1 MSYFPLGRPARIAV
15 MASGRGSNLE
25 ALLESF
31 PHDNPLG
38 HIALVISDKRE
49 APALEKAV
57 QAGVEARY
65 LPWPTGVQALPV
77 PVGDG
82 PRGSG
87 NTGRAQ
93 FEQAANQ
100 LLLNRGI
107 DLILLAGF
115 MRLLSA
121 DFVQAWQGRILNI
134 HPSLLPQFP
143 GLRAQRRALQAG
155 VSESGCTVHFVDAGM
170 DTGPVVLQR
179 RVPVLPDDTEET
191 LAARI
196 LKQEHQAYPEAVRRV
211 LMGMEKID
219 RSQV

>member
-15 MASGRGSNLE
+15 MASGRGSNLD
-25 ALLESF
+25 ALLKSF
-31 PHDNPLG
+31 PQGNPLG

-49 APALEKAV
+49 APALEKAAR
-57 QAGVEARY
+57 AGVEARY
-65 LPWPTGVQALPV
+65 LPWPPGAQVLPV
-77 PVGDG
+77 PIGDR
-82 PRGSG
+82 PRRG
-87 NTGRAQ
+87 NTGRVQ
-93 FEQAANQ
+93 FEQTANQ
-100 LLLNRGI
+100 LLLDRGI

-115 MRLLSA
+115 MRLLSP

-143 GLRAQRRALQAG
+143 GLRAQHQALQAG

-196 LKQEHQAYPEAVRRV
+196 LKQEHQTYPEAVRRV
-211 LMGMEKID
+211 LLGMVKTD